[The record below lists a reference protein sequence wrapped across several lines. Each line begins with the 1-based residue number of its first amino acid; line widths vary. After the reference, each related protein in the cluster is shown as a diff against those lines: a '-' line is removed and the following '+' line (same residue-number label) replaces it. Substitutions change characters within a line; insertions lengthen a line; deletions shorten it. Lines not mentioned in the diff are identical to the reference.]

1 MNEFPLPAKE
11 PKNPKVGILCPTYN
25 RHQWL
30 PLFKQNIISQ
40 TYPHDKIEVF
50 ILDDGDVPFI
60 EELEELQKEV
70 SPIIIHYKKSCAKGN
85 RLSIGAKRNVL
96 CKLALQV
103 LGKKGIVC
111 NMDDDDFFCPSYVEY
126 SIRELQSDCRL
137 QVVGSNAMFFMY
149 PYDEWKMTAIQ
160 CGMKR
165 QIHESC
171 LTMKLSHW
179 KQMGGYDKSSR
190 GEGSKLFDGVNQ
202 ECIKI
207 IDIRFLMVCIAH
219 QNNTID
225 KEQFNNKDNQLN
237 MKFNLE
243 PYVEII
249 SKILNL

>member
-25 RHQWL
+25 RHEWL
-30 PLFKQNIISQ
+30 PLFKQNLISQ
-40 TYPHDKIEVF
+40 TYPKEQMEVF

-60 EELEELQKEV
+60 SNLEEFQKDI
-70 SPIIIHYKKSCAKGN
+70 SPIIIHYKKGV
-85 RLSIGAKRNVL
+85 RMSIGEKRNVL

-111 NMDDDDFFCPSYVEY
+111 NMDDDDYFCPSYVEY
-126 SIRELQSDCRL
+126 SIRSLQSDCRL

-149 PYDEWKMTAIQ
+149 PYNEWKMTAIQ
-160 CGMKR
+160 CGLKR

-190 GEGSKLFDGVNQ
+190 GEASKLFDGVNQ
-202 ECIKI
+202 ECIKC
-207 IDIRFLMVCIAH
+207 IDIRYLMVCIAH
-219 QNNTID
+219 RDNTID
-225 KEQFNNKDNQLN
+225 KDQFNTEDTQLH

-249 SKILNL
+249 SKILKIKL